1 MQETYTHGSAIKQ
14 LLKPLGGCYRKKEE
28 KKNIREIIKSSIY
41 HLEKHPTWPRSQH
54 KHYLH
59 WESDKDTFQ
68 LRAKQVP
75 NALED
80 KSIEIITFNHIRQ
93 TGNSILCI
101 SQQMTV
107 LYTKSQ
113 ATVRPW
119 RIAWSSAWGLE
130 EGPKNPTKPPI
141 QSP

>member
-1 MQETYTHGSAIKQ
+1 M
-14 LLKPLGGCYRKKEE
+14 LPKKEE
-28 KKNIREIIKSSIY
+28 KTLGKSLKSSIY
-41 HLEKHPTWPRSQH
+41 HLEKHTTRPRSQH

-101 SQQMTV
+101 TQQMTV
-107 LYTKSQ
+107 LYIKSQ

-119 RIAWSSAWGLE
+119 RIEWSSTWVLE
-130 EGPKNPTKPPI
+130 EGPKNPTKTDPNHHKY
-141 QSP
+141 SKRNL

>member
-1 MQETYTHGSAIKQ
+1 MGSVNSNFFVECQERKENQETKSAGNIHPWNLQ
-14 LLKPLGGCYRKKEE
+14 SNSCLGCYPKKRK

-41 HLEKHPTWPRSQH
+41 HLEKYPTWPRSQH

-59 WESDKDTFQ
+59 RESDKDTFQ

-75 NALED
+75 DALED

-93 TGNSILCI
+93 TGNSILYTT
-101 SQQMTV
+101 QQMTD

-113 ATVRPW
+113 ATVRP
-119 RIAWSSAWGLE
+119 
-130 EGPKNPTKPPI
+130 
-141 QSP
+141 